1 MFRTVYKYFEL
12 ANTCKVLGYSRVVS
26 DLPALLNNKPKL
38 EDLLQLARE
47 KRVSLEQNPSTT
59 AFRLVNSSADE
70 IADLS
75 VDFFA
80 GVLIASLYTEL
91 SQRQENILLE
101 ALVATFQ
108 PVSIYLKR
116 RPKEARHVANVNRDS
131 LAPEAP
137 AWGERIDE
145 IEILE
150 HGVKYLIRPG
160 GDLSVG
166 LFLDMREPRAW
177 LGHHVAGR
185 TVLNTFAY
193 TCGFGLV
200 SSLNGATRA
209 ANLDLSRRVLDW
221 GQENYRLNK
230 LEPKRFDF
238 ISGDVFDWLSRF
250 ARRQDKF
257 DVLILDPPSF
267 ANSKRTR
274 FSAAAN
280 YDELIELA
288 ASIVAP
294 DGMLL
299 ACCNNAQLSKR
310 AFYTQIK
317 TGLKHASR
325 GFNLLESLGQSKID
339 FPMPENLESP
349 LKVFALEV

>member
-1 MFRTVYKYFEL
+1 VP
-12 ANTCKVLGYSRVVS
+12 
-26 DLPALLNNKPKL
+26 DLPALLNNTPKL
-38 EDLLQLARE
+38 EELLQKARA
-47 KRVSLEQNPSTT
+47 KRVTLEQNPSTT

-80 GVLIASLYTEL
+80 GILVASLYTEL
-91 SQRQENILLE
+91 SEKQENVLLE
-101 ALVATFQ
+101 VLAATFK
-108 PVSIYLKR
+108 PRAIYLKR
-116 RPKEARHVANVNRDS
+116 RPKEARHVANVDRDS
-131 LAPEAP
+131 LAPDAP

-145 IEILE
+145 VEILE
-150 HGVKYLIRPG
+150 NGVKYLIRPG

-177 LGHHVAGR
+177 LKHHVAGK

-200 SSLNGATRA
+200 ASLNGATRA

-221 GQENYRLNK
+221 GQENYHLNK

-238 ISGDVFDWLSRF
+238 ISGDVFDWLTRFSR
-250 ARRQDKF
+250 REDKF
-257 DVLILDPPSF
+257 DVVILDPPSF
-267 ANSKRTR
+267 ATSKFMR

-280 YDELIELA
+280 YDQLVELA

-294 DGMLL
+294 DGILL

-310 AFYTQIK
+310 AFYAQIK
-317 TGLKHASR
+317 TGLKRAGR

-339 FPMPENLESP
+339 FPTPDHLESS

>member
-1 MFRTVYKYFEL
+1 VPDL
-12 ANTCKVLGYSRVVS
+12 A
-26 DLPALLNNKPKL
+26 ALLNNTPKL
-38 EDLLQLARE
+38 EDLLLQARA
-47 KRVSLEQNPSTT
+47 KRGALEQNPSTT
-59 AFRLVNSSADE
+59 AFRLVNSSADD

-80 GVLIASLYTEL
+80 GALVASLYTEL
-91 SQRQENILLE
+91 SEKQENALLE
-101 ALVATFQ
+101 VLAATFQ

-116 RPKEARHVANVNRDS
+116 RPKEARHVANIDRDL
-131 LAPEAP
+131 LAPDAP
-137 AWGERIDE
+137 AWGEHVDE
-145 IEILE
+145 LTILE
-150 HGVKYLIRPG
+150 NGVKYLIRPG

-177 LGHHVAGR
+177 LKHHVAGK

-193 TCGFGLV
+193 TCGFGLIA
-200 SSLNGATRA
+200 SLNGATRA

-221 GQENYRLNK
+221 GQENYRLNN

-238 ISGDVFDWLSRF
+238 ISGDVFDWLTRFSR
-250 ARRQDKF
+250 REDKF
-257 DVLILDPPSF
+257 DVVILDPPSF
-267 ANSKRTR
+267 ATSKHRR

-288 ASIVAP
+288 VSIVAP
-294 DGMLL
+294 DGLLL

-310 AFYTQIK
+310 AFYAQIK
-317 TGLKHASR
+317 TGLKRASR

-339 FPMPENLESP
+339 FPVLEHLEP
-349 LKVFALEV
+349 ALKVFALEV

>member
-1 MFRTVYKYFEL
+1 M
-12 ANTCKVLGYSRVVS
+12 
-26 DLPALLNNKPKL
+26 
-38 EDLLQLARE
+38 
-47 KRVSLEQNPSTT
+47 T

-70 IADLS
+70 ITDLS

-80 GVLIASLYTEL
+80 GVLVASLYTEL
-91 SQRQENILLE
+91 SEKQETTLLE
-101 ALVATFQ
+101 MLTITFK
-108 PVSIYLKR
+108 PRAIYLKR
-116 RPKEARHVANVNRDS
+116 RPKEARHVANIDRDS
-131 LAPEAP
+131 LAPDAP
-137 AWGERIDE
+137 AWGERTDE
-145 IEILE
+145 ITILE
-150 HGVKYLIRPG
+150 NGVKYLIRPG

-166 LFLDMREPRAW
+166 LFLDMRESRAW
-177 LGHHVAGR
+177 LKHHVAGK

-200 SSLNGATRA
+200 ASLNGATRA

-221 GQENYRLNK
+221 GEENYRLNK

-238 ISGDVFDWLSRF
+238 ISGDVFDWLNRFSR
-250 ARRQDKF
+250 REDKF
-257 DVLILDPPSF
+257 DVVILDPPSF
-267 ANSKRTR
+267 ATSKHMR

-280 YDELIELA
+280 YDELVELA
-288 ASIVAP
+288 VSIVAP

-310 AFYTQIK
+310 TFYAQIK
-317 TGLKHASR
+317 TGLKRAGR

-339 FPMPENLESP
+339 FPTLDHLESP

>member
-1 MFRTVYKYFEL
+1 MF
-12 ANTCKVLGYSRVVS
+12 NTCGSEISSFVLTTILSYSRVVP
-26 DLPALLNNKPKL
+26 DLVALLNNTPKL
-38 EDLLQLARE
+38 EDLLYLARE
-47 KRVSLEQNPSTT
+47 KRVTLEQNPSTT
-59 AFRLVNSSADE
+59 AYRLVNSSADE
-70 IADLS
+70 IPDLS

-91 SQRQENILLE
+91 SEKQENVLLE
-101 ALVATFQ
+101 VLAATFQ

-116 RPKEARHVANVNRDS
+116 RPKEARHVANVDRDS
-131 LAPEAP
+131 LAPDAP
-137 AWGERIDE
+137 VWGKRMDE

-177 LGHHVAGR
+177 LGHHVAGK

-200 SSLNGATRA
+200 ASLNSATRA
-209 ANLDLSRRVLDW
+209 VNLDLSRRVLDW
-221 GQENYRLNK
+221 GEENYRLNK

-238 ISGDVFDWLSRF
+238 IAGDVFDWLHRFSR
-250 ARRQDKF
+250 REDKF
-257 DVLILDPPSF
+257 DVVVLDPPSF
-267 ANSKRTR
+267 ANSRHMR

-280 YDELIELA
+280 YDRLIELA

-294 DGMLL
+294 DGLLL
-299 ACCNNAQLSKR
+299 ACCNNAQLSR
-310 AFYTQIK
+310 RDFYAQIK
-317 TGLKHASR
+317 TGLKRAGR

-339 FPMPENLESP
+339 FPTPENLESP

>member
-1 MFRTVYKYFEL
+1 MRRVYNFTL
-12 ANTCKVLGYSRVVS
+12 SYSRVVP
-26 DLPALLNNKPKL
+26 DLPTLLNNSPKL
-38 EDLLQLARE
+38 EELLELARA
-47 KRVSLEQNPSTT
+47 KRVSLELNPGTT
-59 AFRLVNSSADE
+59 GFRLVNSSADE

-80 GVLIASLYTEL
+80 GVLVASLYTDL
-91 SQRQENILLE
+91 SEKHENILLE
-101 ALVATFQ
+101 VLAQTFK
-108 PVSIYLKR
+108 PISIYLKR
-116 RPKEARHVANVNRDS
+116 RPKEARHLSNVARDS
-131 LAPEAP
+131 LAPDAP
-137 AWGERIDE
+137 AWGEQVDE
-145 IEILE
+145 LEILE
-150 HGVKYLIRPG
+150 NGVKYLIRPG

-177 LGHHVAGR
+177 LKNHVAGK

-200 SSLNGATRA
+200 ASLNGATRT

-230 LEPKRFDF
+230 LEAKRFDF
-238 ISGDVFDWLSRF
+238 ISGDVFDWLHRFSR
-250 ARRQDKF
+250 REDKF
-257 DVLILDPPSF
+257 EVVILDPPSF
-267 ANSKRTR
+267 ATSKLMR
-274 FSAAAN
+274 FSAVAN
-280 YDELIELA
+280 YNELVELA

-294 DGMLL
+294 DGLLL

-310 AFYTQIK
+310 AFYAQIK
-317 TGLKHASR
+317 TGLKRAGR

-339 FPMPENLESP
+339 FPTPDNLESA